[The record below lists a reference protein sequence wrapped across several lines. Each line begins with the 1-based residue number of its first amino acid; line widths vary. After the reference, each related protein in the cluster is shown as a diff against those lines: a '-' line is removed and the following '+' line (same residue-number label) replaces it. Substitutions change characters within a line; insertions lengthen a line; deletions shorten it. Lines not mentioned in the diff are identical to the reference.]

1 LTRSL
6 PLSNG
11 ASIKDVCRVFEYVW
25 PYIIETTAVLF
36 ALSLS
41 NNQHGQTISQTR
53 ALPSHALNTMFTTI
67 FSADSYVPTPRDPTR
82 PSDPNRSLLDSLDA
96 KRTALSKYQ
105 MPCYRKLPG
114 LRAKGWEKETDLHA
128 LATGYG
134 HLSTALTCTMKPRI
148 SQTEFAKDFEGIR
161 THLDN
166 VDLSRYYFN
175 RRPTVHSDV
184 AREVRIFDHYRD
196 EVFSAAVTY
205 LSENEKGGNEITP
218 CLQKARDFCTLGS
231 GFRGTWT
238 MAFMM
243 MR

>member
-1 LTRSL
+1 
-6 PLSNG
+6 
-11 ASIKDVCRVFEYVW
+11 
-25 PYIIETTAVLF
+25 
-36 ALSLS
+36 
-41 NNQHGQTISQTR
+41 
-53 ALPSHALNTMFTTI
+53 MFTTI

-82 PSDPNRSLLDSLDA
+82 PSDPNRSLLDSLEA

-105 MPCYRKLPG
+105 MPWYRKLPG
-114 LRAKGWEKETDLHA
+114 LRAKAWKKETDLHA

-134 HLSTALTCTMKPRI
+134 HLSTAVQCTMKPRI
-148 SQTEFAKDFEGIR
+148 SQTEFTKDFEGIR
-161 THLDN
+161 THLNN

-175 RRPTVHSDV
+175 ARPTVLADV
-184 AREVRIFDHYRD
+184 GKEVRIFDHYRD

-205 LSENEKGGNEITP
+205 LSENENGGNEITP

-238 MAFMM
+238 MAFFM